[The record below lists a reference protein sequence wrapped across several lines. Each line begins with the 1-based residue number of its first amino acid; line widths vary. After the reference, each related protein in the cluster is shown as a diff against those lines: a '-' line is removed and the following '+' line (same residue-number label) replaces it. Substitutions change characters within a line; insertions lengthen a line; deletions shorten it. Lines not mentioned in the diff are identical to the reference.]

1 MRLAAPD
8 RERAGVRA
16 KLRRLPFPVALA
28 LRYLRSTRRD
38 AFTTFLSAVAVGAI
52 AVGVFALI
60 LSLAALSGFQDLLR
74 TEVLAHTPEIEVEL
88 PTGLA
93 AEDAERAATTAL
105 GLEGVEEVQVVVR
118 AAGWV
123 VHSGRVV
130 PVELVGFAG
139 ERPPAFP
146 GVEGG
151 GAGLYMSS
159 TLARSWGI
167 ATGAVVEVVSPR
179 PTLTPMGPQPR
190 VRSVPLA
197 GVFEGGKVSERE
209 RAAVPIEVAESL
221 FGGGRRRLVVSAGGL
236 DRALELAPRLA
247 AALPAGSRVATWR
260 ELNRPLFFA
269 LRLERIFL
277 FLGVSLIVVVAS
289 LALLADLS
297 LIIANKREDLGVLLT
312 LGATPAALRRVFLWL
327 GGLLA
332 LFGTGLGSAG
342 GVGLAWAADR
352 FRWIRLPGEV
362 FFVDYIPF
370 LVRARDL
377 GVILGVTLALTL
389 AASFYAA
396 ARAAALDPVEAMR
409 R

>member
-1 MRLAAPD
+1 
-8 RERAGVRA
+8 
-16 KLRRLPFPVALA
+16 
-28 LRYLRSTRRD
+28 
-38 AFTTFLSAVAVGAI
+38 
-52 AVGVFALI
+52 
-60 LSLAALSGFQDLLR
+60 
-74 TEVLAHTPEIEVEL
+74 
-88 PTGLA
+88 
-93 AEDAERAATTAL
+93 
-105 GLEGVEEVQVVVR
+105 
-118 AAGWV
+118 
-123 VHSGRVV
+123 
-130 PVELVGFAG
+130 
-139 ERPPAFP
+139 
-146 GVEGG
+146 
-151 GAGLYMSS
+151 
-159 TLARSWGI
+159 
-167 ATGAVVEVVSPR
+167 
-179 PTLTPMGPQPR
+179 
-190 VRSVPLA
+190 
-197 GVFEGGKVSERE
+197 VSERE

-312 LGATPAALRRVFLWL
+312 LGATPAALRRAFLWL

-396 ARAAALDPVEAMR
+396 ARAAALDPIEAMR